1 MSDRPLRRRASEK
14 FRPLQ
19 RNFRTEAPA
28 LVSPVSGRAAR
39 AVARI
44 LIGPDL
50 EMFLSRPRPSALRP
64 IPIRPAL
71 RVLLVDDD
79 SLVRWALGCTLLQHG
94 CVVVEDKDGKSAIR
108 TVADPATVFD
118 VILLG
123 FPLPEGDGLEVL
135 TTLKQ
140 LAPGSSVLL
149 MSADIS
155 ADDRAEAARRGASAF
170 VPKPFD
176 LDDVWT
182 LIQDGRAA
190 DRLNVWR
197 QPWA

>member
-1 MSDRPLRRRASEK
+1 MP
-14 FRPLQ
+14 
-19 RNFRTEAPA
+19 TH
-28 LVSPVSGRAAR
+28 G
-39 AVARI
+39 
-44 LIGPDL
+44 
-50 EMFLSRPRPSALRP
+50 
-64 IPIRPAL
+64 AL

-108 TVADPATVFD
+108 SVADPANVFD

-135 TTLKQ
+135 TTLKYF
-140 LAPGSSVLL
+140 APGSRVFL

-155 ADDRAEAARRGASAF
+155 ADDRAEAVRRGASAF

-182 LIQDGRAA
+182 LIRDVGAA
-190 DRLNVWR
+190 DRLNAWR
-197 QPWA
+197 HPRASDGGGCHV